1 MSRTQVITF
10 CGFSMFFSLL
20 CFLYFLKNNPIV
32 WLNWA
37 MNVLID
43 FAVDWLPS
51 SPENLKVRTLLLQI
65 STKIPLFGYS
75 FLVSVVKTLNTL
87 VGLSLVIR
95 AYKLFNPFK

>member
-1 MSRTQVITF
+1 MISF

-20 CFLYFLKNNPIV
+20 CFLYFVRNNPLV

-37 MNVLID
+37 INTLID

-51 SPENLKVRTLLLQI
+51 SPENLKVKTLLLQI
-65 STKIPLFGYS
+65 DGAVPAFGYS
-75 FLVSVVKTLNTL
+75 FLVSLVKTLNTL
-87 VGLSLVIR
+87 VGLSLLIR